1 MPQPIKVPLGALK
14 LVPLDELTAVEES
27 SAPLRD
33 PSYHDQMTVAD
44 RAAMQLSGGDP
55 ANREHPHMG
64 PVTAQDNAPVTLGD
78 LIENPTLAVRRM
90 VHLTKAAV
98 TDPKVMIPAAI
109 GLGIGALGRAA
120 DVSPSMPK
128 MPSMAGARNAV
139 GRGLETASESV
150 NPDLVSVLSPRAGA
164 AMKAAGRLGK
174 ALQTKTEPAPAEAP
188 PASGATPPATPAP
201 TAATPAPATASA
213 NASAFPSLDELKL
226 TPAEISTAVKWHEQ
240 GVSPEHI
247 LHRILQSRQLTART
261 GTTTPDQAATAVRYR
276 NEHGRWQDEH

>member
-14 LVPLDELTAVEES
+14 LVPLEELTAVES
-27 SAPLRD
+27 
-33 PSYHDQMTVAD
+33 DQATKPHPEATIGPTPAD
-44 RAAMQLSGGDP
+44 
-55 ANREHPHMG
+55 
-64 PVTAQDNAPVTLGD
+64 APVTLGD
-78 LIENPTLAVRRM
+78 LIDNPKGAIQRM
-90 VHLTKAAV
+90 VTITKNSL
-98 TDPKVMIPAAI
+98 TDPKVLIPAAI
-109 GLGIGALGRAA
+109 GLGLGALGRAA
-120 DVSPSMPK
+120 DVSPAMPK

-139 GRGLETASESV
+139 GRGLETASESI
-150 NPDLVSVLSPRAGA
+150 NPDLVSVVSPRAGA

-174 ALQTKTEPAPAEAP
+174 ALQTKTEPAPVAPP

-201 TAATPAPATASA
+201 TAATPAPATASV
-213 NASAFPSLDELKL
+213 NESAFPSLDELKL

-240 GVSPEHI
+240 GVSPENI

>member
-14 LVPLDELTAVEES
+14 LVPLEELTAVES
-27 SAPLRD
+27 
-33 PSYHDQMTVAD
+33 DQATK
-44 RAAMQLSGGDP
+44 P
-55 ANREHPHMG
+55 HPEATIG
-64 PVTAQDNAPVTLGD
+64 PTPTDAPVTLGD
-78 LIENPTLAVRRM
+78 LIDNPKGALQRM
-90 VHLTKAAV
+90 VTITKNSL
-98 TDPKVMIPAAI
+98 TDPKVLIPAAI

-174 ALQTKTEPAPAEAP
+174 ALQTKTEAPAEAAP
-188 PASGATPPATPAP
+188 ATPPTVAAP
-201 TAATPAPATASA
+201 TTAPPTQTPTPTSPKAAPAEDGGAM
-213 NASAFPSLDELKL
+213 PSLDELKL

-240 GVSPEHI
+240 GVSPEAI

-261 GTTTPDQAATAVRYR
+261 GTTTPDQAAIAVKYR
-276 NEHGRWQDEH
+276 NEHGRWQDEQ